1 MRRESEAGI
10 RQVLVEIVVGP
21 DADLARL
28 LAFAPDGGWERVVD
42 AERHDEVLCVANAR
56 LVSLKAEYEGC

>member
-1 MRRESEAGI
+1 M
-10 RQVLVEIVVGP
+10 EIDVGP

-42 AERHDEVLCVANAR
+42 AERHDEMWCVANAR
-56 LVSLKAEYEGC
+56 LLRLNAGDEGCRVFAGAVVSL